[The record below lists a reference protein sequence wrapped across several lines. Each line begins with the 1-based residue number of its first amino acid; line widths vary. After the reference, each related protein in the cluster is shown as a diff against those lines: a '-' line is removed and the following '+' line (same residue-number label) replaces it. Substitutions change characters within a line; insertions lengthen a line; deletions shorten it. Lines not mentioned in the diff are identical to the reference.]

1 MKNKIIPF
9 KCVDDFELLMSKS
22 TIESMLRN
30 KGVNFCEEIWDNSDC
45 TVPVNWTVL
54 RAENGINFFFAK
66 DKLFKMYVEHPCE
79 GELPNG
85 ISVGMNIDDAIKID
99 KQLSFDDWEEEWI
112 SPNGYWI
119 EDSIDNNTVLNISVF
134 IPELLDDELFDKYN
148 W

>member
-1 MKNKIIPF
+1 MN
-9 KCVDDFELLMSKS
+9 C
-22 TIESMLRN
+22 
-30 KGVNFCEEIWDNSDC
+30 
-45 TVPVNWTVL
+45 L

-66 DKLFKMYVEHPCE
+66 DKLFKMYVEHSYE

-85 ISVGMNIDDAIKID
+85 IRVGMNMDDAIKID

>member
-1 MKNKIIPF
+1 
-9 KCVDDFELLMSKS
+9 
-22 TIESMLRN
+22 
-30 KGVNFCEEIWDNSDC
+30 
-45 TVPVNWTVL
+45 
-54 RAENGINFFFAK
+54 
-66 DKLFKMYVEHPCE
+66 MYVEYPYE

-85 ISVGMNIDDAIKID
+85 IKVGMNMDDAIKID

>member
-1 MKNKIIPF
+1 
-9 KCVDDFELLMSKS
+9 
-22 TIESMLRN
+22 
-30 KGVNFCEEIWDNSDC
+30 
-45 TVPVNWTVL
+45 
-54 RAENGINFFFAK
+54 
-66 DKLFKMYVEHPCE
+66 MYVEHPYE

-85 ISVGMNIDDAIKID
+85 IRVGMNIDDAIKID
-99 KQLSFDDWEEEWI
+99 NQLSFDDWEEEWI

>member
-1 MKNKIIPF
+1 MENKIVPF

-22 TIESMLRN
+22 TIESLLRD
-30 KGVNFCEEIWDNSDC
+30 KGVNYCEETWDNSDC
-45 TVPVNWTVL
+45 TVSVNWIVL

-66 DKLFKMYVEHPCE
+66 DKLFKMYVEHPYE

-85 ISVGMNIDDAIKID
+85 IRVGMNMDDAIKID

-134 IPELLDDELFDKYN
+134 IPKLLDDELFDKYN